1 MAMKYHTIIF
11 KKTIRL
17 IVMALCLIICSCS
30 SDGGSQTGDAVDSG
44 ATLQGNVL
52 SVSNALFQITAAND
66 LTVSIGGLAVNPDE
80 QGYFQIENIPTGDQ
94 VVRFESIPAANLV
107 SQAETGIDAEY
118 LVLDIEESE
127 TIILPDVEIEG
138 NKVST
143 AHTGTWTGTAGSDD
157 PDSQGQIAFTMYIE
171 ANGNEISGTGVLGS
185 PDNSIWNMIG
195 TETGRNIDGKLKLV
209 NSNSECATGGT
220 FEGTFSGNTISATF
234 VEVHTPE
241 GIELCGEE
249 ETGTFFLEK
258 E

>member
-1 MAMKYHTIIF
+1 MKYQTILF
-11 KKTIRL
+11 KKNIRL
-17 IVMALCLIICSCS
+17 VVMALCLIICSCG
-30 SDGGSQTGDAVDSG
+30 SDGDSQTVNAVDSG

-52 SVSNALFQITAAND
+52 SVSNALFQIMAAND
-66 LTVSIGGLAVNPDE
+66 LTISIGELAANPDE

-94 VVRFESIPAANLV
+94 IVRFVSTPTANLV
-107 SQAETGIDAEY
+107 SQEETGIDAEY

-138 NKVST
+138 SKVST
-143 AHTGTWTGTAGSDD
+143 AHTGIWTGTAGSDD

-171 ANGNEISGTGVLGS
+171 ANGNEISGTGVVGS

-209 NSNSECATGGT
+209 SSDSECATGGT
-220 FEGTFSGNTISATF
+220 FDGSFSGNTISATF
-234 VEVHTPE
+234 VETHTPE
-241 GIELCGEE
+241 GIVLCGEN